1 MKFILGRRRIIRN
14 GALVILLTHLAIIVH
29 CQHVDT
35 LKKGEII
42 EDRQLEK
49 KKDSHSPKTASIMSA
64 IVPGL
69 GQVYNK
75 KYWKPPIIYA
85 GFAALIYATD
95 FNNKNYSDY
104 KEAYSLRMDEDPET
118 IDKYDVQLENEEI
131 KYSEESLLKLKDFY
145 RRNRD
150 LTLIFIGGAYLI
162 NILDAAV
169 DAHFYS
175 FNVNDDLSFKLR
187 PHIIYHCVHER
198 PLPSL
203 GLTINL

>member
-1 MKFILGRRRIIRN
+1 MKLIPERRHLIRY
-14 GALVILLTHLAIIVH
+14 ILLILALNYISINAF

-35 LKKGEII
+35 LKRGEII
-42 EDRQLEK
+42 EDIPLEK
-49 KKDSHSPKTASIMSA
+49 KKDAHSPKTASIMSA
-64 IVPGL
+64 ILPGL

-95 FNNKNYSDY
+95 FNSKNYSDY

-118 IDKYDVQLENEEI
+118 IDKYDVQLDNEEI
-131 KYSEESLLKLKDFY
+131 KYSDDSLLKLKDFY

-175 FNVNDDLSFKLR
+175 FNVSDDLSFKLR
-187 PHIIYHCVHER
+187 PNIIYQCTHEH
-198 PLPSL
+198 PIPSL
-203 GLTINL
+203 GLTLNL